1 MGITF
6 MGNPLT
12 LEGNKIN
19 VGDKAPDFRVLD
31 NDLNFFSVF
40 IQKFSQEMPLFYS
53 LFTIMFAIFLG
64 VAAAFIRRFFSDLR
78 KKHFNKAA

>member
-1 MGITF
+1 MAYETF
-6 MGNPLT
+6 FAEKVET
-12 LEGNKIN
+12 EIVK
-19 VGDKAPDFRVLD
+19 VLD

-64 VAAAFIRRFFSDLR
+64 VAAAFIRRFFSNLR
-78 KKHFNKAA
+78 KKLAVPANK

>member
-1 MGITF
+1 MAYDTF
-6 MGNPLT
+6 FAEKVKT
-12 LEGNKIN
+12 EIVK
-19 VGDKAPDFRVLD
+19 VLD

-64 VAAAFIRRFFSDLR
+64 VAAAFIRRFFSNLR
-78 KKHFNKAA
+78 KKLEVPANK